1 MGFGFD
7 SDSVVASLLHDI
19 VEDTDVTLD
28 ELRGKFGTEVA
39 SLVDGVTKL
48 GKIAYSS
55 KEEQQMEYLRKMFF
69 AMANDI
75 RVIVIKLAD
84 RLHNMRTLGA
94 CDNEKQLRISLETI
108 EIFCTLVS
116 QAWYA

>member
-1 MGFGFD
+1 MCIRDRHHVGQFRQSGEPYICHPIEVAKIIVGFGFD

-28 ELRGKFGTEVA
+28 DLRAKFGAEIA

-69 AMANDI
+69 AMA
-75 RVIVIKLAD
+75 RCV
-84 RLHNMRTLGA
+84 
-94 CDNEKQLRISLETI
+94 
-108 EIFCTLVS
+108 
-116 QAWYA
+116 